1 MNRKETQLLV
11 ENWRKVLDEGLY
23 DSDPELLE
31 EINLKRGLAIAGLA
45 ATLLG
50 GVLGGA
56 STAHGKLAGLTGAQN
71 TAVEKVIKSFF
82 ENKKLTREQ
91 MKDLFELMNKAQSD
105 DTVEMTSLEKRQAN
119 YLIKM
124 HKKMVK
130 KLQDNLESAKK
141 NFKEAHKKY
150 KSYVKL
156 HPNATYANFDA
167 KEREV
172 SGDLEIALDE
182 LKEARQA
189 IKQFHNLHLEFV
201 KDKQELPDG
210 FKETKVIL
218 DKDGNVAKVDGKK
231 LYYVTKTIT
240 VK

>member
-1 MNRKETQLLV
+1 MNRRETQLLV
-11 ENWRKVLDEGLY
+11 ENWRKVLNEGLY

-31 EINLKRGLAIAGLA
+31 EINLKKGLAIAGLA

-50 GVLGGA
+50 GAVGGA
-56 STAHGKLAGLTGAQN
+56 STADAKLAGFSPHNN
-71 TAVEKVIKSFF
+71 TAVMQVIQYAFKG
-82 ENKKLTREQ
+82 KKLTKQQ
-91 MKDLFELMNKAQSD
+91 MEDLFKLMHKAQSD
-105 DTVEMTSLEKRQAN
+105 DTVKMTSLERSQAKH
-119 YLIKM
+119 LIKM

-130 KLQDNLESAKK
+130 KLKDNLKSAKE
-141 NFKEAHKKY
+141 NFQEAHKKY

-156 HPNATYANFDA
+156 HPDATYANFDA

-182 LKEARQA
+182 LKDARQA

-201 KDKQELPDG
+201 KDKQELPNG
-210 FKETKVIL
+210 FEETNVIL
-218 DKDGNVAKVDGKK
+218 DEDGNVAQVDGEN
-231 LYYVTKTIT
+231 LYYVTKKVT